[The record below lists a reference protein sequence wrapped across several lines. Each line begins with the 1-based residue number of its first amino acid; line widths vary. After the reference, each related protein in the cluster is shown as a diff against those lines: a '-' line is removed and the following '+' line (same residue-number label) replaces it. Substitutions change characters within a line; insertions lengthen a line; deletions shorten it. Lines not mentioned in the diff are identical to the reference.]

1 MRREEDTTSLSAT
14 AKVLMSWAKHCCLLK
29 IEGSYQLVAE
39 DTPLCAPWSD
49 NSPLCSAIG
58 FPHLPDLSA
67 PTRTVLHS
75 LAWHRTAVSL
85 PKLSLWH
92 KRGAS
97 DAHLDKTAR
106 YPDMKSSVEKHFID
120 PIFETSLEHEVGLS
134 RQFFIFISFQ
144 LFSIDKKKKNAR
156 MFLQTWQPCG
166 GSPFA
171 TQMKL

>member
-1 MRREEDTTSLSAT
+1 M
-14 AKVLMSWAKHCCLLK
+14 
-29 IEGSYQLVAE
+29 AE

-75 LAWHRTAVSL
+75 LAWQRTAVSL

-97 DAHLDKTAR
+97 AAHLDKTAR
-106 YPDMKSSVEKHFID
+106 YPDMQRLVEKHFID

-134 RQFFIFISFQ
+134 LLEF
-144 LFSIDKKKKNAR
+144 
-156 MFLQTWQPCG
+156 
-166 GSPFA
+166 
-171 TQMKL
+171 